1 MIAVLR
7 DLLHFS
13 WILFDNLSC
22 GFMRS
27 CCDADFTA
35 AAVISLSPGTSQVPL
50 APTTAPSVPSD
61 MPAHNFVGGKLVS
74 LMVLNVAAEWR
85 VEGRRENGWLGGQGP
100 RSVLCLRWSPVS
112 FLDVRLSV
120 LKIATKSRKRS
131 PEIGKFLHCTFCTWQ
146 AIFKSRKS
154 AAAVWHPLKVLQKK
168 AKNMKTIL
176 ICFAIYSS
184 LLYLF
189 NEYIQ

>member
-35 AAVISLSPGTSQVPL
+35 AAVISLSPSISRIPL
-50 APTTAPSVPSD
+50 APATLPLCHSAPSVPSD

-74 LMVLNVAAEWR
+74 LMVLNVVAEWR
-85 VEGRRENGWLGGQGP
+85 VEGRRESGWLGGQAVLALSCVYVGALSASLTCVLALWKLQQNQEKMP
-100 RSVLCLRWSPVS
+100 RNREV
-112 FLDVRLSV
+112 F
-120 LKIATKSRKRS
+120 A
-131 PEIGKFLHCTFCTWQ
+131 LH
-146 AIFKSRKS
+146 
-154 AAAVWHPLKVLQKK
+154 
-168 AKNMKTIL
+168 IL
-176 ICFAIYSS
+176 HLAGD
-184 LLYLF
+184 L
-189 NEYIQ
+189 